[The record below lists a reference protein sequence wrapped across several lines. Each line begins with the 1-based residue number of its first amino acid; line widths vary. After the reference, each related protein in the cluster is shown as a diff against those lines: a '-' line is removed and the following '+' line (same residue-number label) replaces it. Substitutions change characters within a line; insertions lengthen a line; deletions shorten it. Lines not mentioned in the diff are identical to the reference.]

1 MMMATMLIMR
11 IISAFSAEKV
21 QNAWPQFC
29 LNFGSILAHRGAAAF
44 PSHQQQY
51 TGLAMECA
59 CKGGEWEWEFLLV
72 EQYRTVL
79 ALTVCTIIKSLG

>member
-1 MMMATMLIMR
+1 MMIAR
-11 IISAFSAEKV
+11 IIPALPSEKV

-51 TGLAMECA
+51 TAFAMECA
-59 CKGGEWEWEFLLV
+59 CKGGGV
-72 EQYRTVL
+72 GVG
-79 ALTVCTIIKSLG
+79 VSSC